1 MFDCLSDFNSGTL
14 DSEFSFF
21 QVPLYHLR
29 CLHNSRPR
37 QISHFTFKTRPTK
50 TCVDKKEEQKQ
61 EEEEEERHED
71 GEEGSRGRVPS
82 GPRLLRMDQ
91 VYYPLI
97 DFYRQDKH
105 SKLSKNINQYEQ
117 RLIKHKNVLDRLWL
131 FFTFRSSMGILTSI
145 DG

>member
-37 QISHFTFKTRPTK
+37 KTDFPFYVENQKTK
-50 TCVDKKEEQKQ
+50 TKKCV
-61 EEEEEERHED
+61 EEEDGHDD

-131 FFTFRSSMGILTSI
+131 FFTFRSSMGISTSI